1 MDVFIFIVFCSFY
14 VCSILWVYGDAA
26 TRNAGWKGQ
35 MLPLLFV
42 IAGTLAL
49 VKGVYLTL
57 LIWPPGYAIW
67 FVKRPE
73 QHHT

>member
-1 MDVFIFIVFCSFY
+1 
-14 VCSILWVYGDAA
+14 
-26 TRNAGWKGQ
+26 

-42 IAGTLAL
+42 IAGALAL
-49 VKGVYLTL
+49 VKGVYLAL

-73 QHHT
+73 QVHHS